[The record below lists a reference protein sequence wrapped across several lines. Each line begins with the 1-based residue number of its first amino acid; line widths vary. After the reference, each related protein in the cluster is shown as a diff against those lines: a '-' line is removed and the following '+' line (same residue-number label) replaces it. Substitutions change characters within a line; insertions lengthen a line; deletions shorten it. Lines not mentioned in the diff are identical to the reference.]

1 MSHNLEQE
9 RALADAGFS
18 PHEDNGAGDDPTAQN
33 PVQLPYPSVH
43 PAPALDDGNL
53 AEDHSPTRDPGLL
66 PGRPLGETDDLLA
79 LAHLLHEG
87 APPPAIRAPPEPL
100 GRLMA
105 AVRTDVKR
113 FRSHDPIVLDRRKS
127 TANKRSVPSKQ
138 SKSYTSLY

>member
-66 PGRPLGETDDLLA
+66 PRRPLGETDDLLA

-87 APPPAIRAPPEPL
+87 TPLPAIRAPPEPL
-100 GRLMA
+100 
-105 AVRTDVKR
+105 R
-113 FRSHDPIVLDRRKS
+113 FGVPAIGTNIKSLRSHDRIVLDRRKS
-127 TANKRSVPSKQ
+127 TVNKG
-138 SKSYTSLY
+138 